1 MFIIT
6 IIIPSILMIV
16 FNSFIYKFVRSSTRR
31 IHTIAENL
39 SATNNRDIYLLKHML
54 FIFIVF
60 IIGWAPSNI
69 NSIVNSYIGNT
80 SWVYQI
86 FEIMAVVSSMII
98 VLDLFFYN
106 HDLRR
111 YLSEKLLNILKF
123 I

>member
-1 MFIIT
+1 
-6 IIIPSILMIV
+6 MIV